1 MKKLTLL
8 LFSILLFS
16 LLISCS
22 TKRMQPYVSD
32 AALKEK
38 WMNLVVTDPNLW
50 LRNVDP
56 WLLAG
61 DLPLPTMTTL
71 KTIPLKDFNHIR
83 VAGNFRVH
91 IVGGQAMN
99 SVAVEGPKELTDRI
113 NVNVFQNSLDISE
126 IQDKEHQVDLQSV
139 IIHIG
144 VHKLRSITN
153 LGNSLILG
161 RTIISKDLKIY
172 SNGPLCL

>member
-91 IVGGQAMN
+91 IVGGQAMRDRN
-99 SVAVEGPKELTDRI
+99 SDRPGQCHVAPLQRWYAGSGRG
-113 NVNVFQNSLDISE
+113 F
-126 IQDKEHQVDLQSV
+126 VDGAAAPAQ
-139 IIHIG
+139 
-144 VHKLRSITN
+144 
-153 LGNSLILG
+153 
-161 RTIISKDLKIY
+161 
-172 SNGPLCL
+172 P